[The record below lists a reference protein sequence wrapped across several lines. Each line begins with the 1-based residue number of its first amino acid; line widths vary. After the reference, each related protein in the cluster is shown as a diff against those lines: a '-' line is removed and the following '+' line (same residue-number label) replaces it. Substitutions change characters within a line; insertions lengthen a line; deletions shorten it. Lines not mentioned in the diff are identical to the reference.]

1 MDRKLPIKFE
11 LPDDFYEEEI
21 RCDYKVSQEM
31 KSVWAVELDLL
42 EELKRVCKKYSL
54 NLYAEGGTVLGAV
67 RHGGFIPWDDDIDL
81 GMMRRDYEK
90 LCEVAEDEFSHPYFW
105 QTEETDPGVVRG
117 HGQLRNSETA
127 VISSEDF
134 IKGHNAGI
142 FIDVFPLD
150 TITDDATER
159 HALLRE
165 LHKYQRR
172 TITEQHIKQGINTSQ
187 GIKKM
192 VKDVLISINRLFNKK
207 YRNRNYEKA
216 EKLKQQYRNKK
227 TGKIANLFLVL
238 PNNPD
243 RWVYD
248 NAWFSDAKEIAFET
262 TTIHV
267 PAGYEEYLN
276 HCYGNWREYVVGG
289 SIHGNL
295 KFDPY
300 NPYTKYSQ

>member
-1 MDRKLPIKFE
+1 
-11 LPDDFYEEEI
+11 
-21 RCDYKVSQEM
+21 
-31 KSVWAVELDLL
+31 
-42 EELKRVCKKYSL
+42 
-54 NLYAEGGTVLGAV
+54 
-67 RHGGFIPWDDDIDL
+67 
-81 GMMRRDYEK
+81 
-90 LCEVAEDEFSHPYFW
+90 
-105 QTEETDPGVVRG
+105 
-117 HGQLRNSETA
+117 
-127 VISSEDF
+127 
-134 IKGHNAGI
+134 
-142 FIDVFPLD
+142 
-150 TITDDATER
+150 
-159 HALLRE
+159 
-165 LHKYQRR
+165 
-172 TITEQHIKQGINTSQ
+172 
-187 GIKKM
+187 M